1 MKITEQYLPV
11 MPCLNVKDAKKFM
24 DFVKEV
30 FNATG
35 QLVVPAGDDKIMH
48 G

>member
-1 MKITEQYLPV
+1 
-11 MPCLNVKDAKKFM
+11 MPKNLWI
-24 DFVKEV
+24 VKEV